1 MRYHAV
7 FFIGHA
13 YCNPLVALNY
23 NIMDTTIKIIGVVIT
38 LIPLVL
44 IISTLALRGKK
55 LFD

>member
-1 MRYHAV
+1 
-7 FFIGHA
+7 
-13 YCNPLVALNY
+13 
-23 NIMDTTIKIIGVVIT
+23 MDTTLKIIGVVIT